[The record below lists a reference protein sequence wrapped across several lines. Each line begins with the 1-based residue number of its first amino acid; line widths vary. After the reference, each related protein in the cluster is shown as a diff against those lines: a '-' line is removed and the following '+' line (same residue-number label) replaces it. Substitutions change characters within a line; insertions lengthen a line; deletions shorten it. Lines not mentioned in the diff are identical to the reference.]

1 MKVNR
6 GATRMTTANP
16 GVNDHLDGELGPISG
31 HFRLMTLARFEALTL
46 WGRPAGM
53 EEDCRLGSAW
63 ATVDERILAAIL
75 HLNATREFFCVAFA
89 RDQQGRYRGFER
101 SVMYPSPRAAAAA
114 LQRDFGQS
122 LAQTPPVHVEAPP
135 PSRGVD
141 LFAPAAGATRLHDA
155 FVFVRDSFEQAAARE
170 ILQEIARWFP
180 NQDGHFVKEFQTAGY
195 SARTWELYLWC
206 AFRALGFE
214 IDQSYAAPDF
224 GLSKRKARIF
234 VEATTV
240 SARDPYVAAMAAGPP
255 PDPPSRIDDYID
267 HDMAQKFGSP
277 LYSKLKRADWEKP
290 HVSGHPF
297 VLALAD
303 FHAPASMRWSY
314 RALPQYLYGLKA
326 ITTADAE
333 NRLIEIFMPG
343 EDHVVGDKRVPTDF
357 FSQPGAENVS
367 AVLFSNAGTISKFNR
382 MGARAGFGDAWVS
395 LVRSGMLTDP
405 EAWEI
410 SETPFKAD
418 VEDPGYQETW
428 WDEITLYHNPKALH
442 PVDASLFTGVT
453 HVHVVDGQYTATGPT
468 RVQWSQ
474 TTLIDFLGRKK
485 GNPASG

>member
-1 MKVNR
+1 
-6 GATRMTTANP
+6 MTTVGPAVKGP
-16 GVNDHLDGELGPISG
+16 LDSELGPISG
-31 HFRLMTLARFEALTL
+31 HFRIMTSERFEALTL

-53 EEDCRLGSAW
+53 NRDCRLASAW
-63 ATVDERILAAIL
+63 ATVDERILAAVL

-101 SVMYPSPRAAAAA
+101 SVMYPSPRAAVAA
-114 LQRDFGQS
+114 LQRDFGQR
-122 LAQTPPVHVEAPP
+122 LAQVRPVHVEPAPP
-135 PSRGVD
+135 SQGLD
-141 LFAPAAGATRLHDA
+141 LFAPAAGTTRLHDA
-155 FVFVRDSFEQAAARE
+155 FVFLRDSFEQAAARE
-170 ILQEIARWFP
+170 LLQEVARWFP

-206 AFRALGFE
+206 AFRTLGFE
-214 IDQSYAAPDF
+214 IDQTHAVPDF
-224 GLSKRKARIF
+224 GLSKQKARIF

-240 SARDPYVAAMAAGPP
+240 SAHDPYGAAMAAGPP
-255 PDPPSRIDDYID
+255 PDPPERIYDYID

-277 LYSKLKRADWEKP
+277 LYSKLKRADWKKP

-326 ITTADAE
+326 ITIPDSE

-343 EDHVVGDKRVPTDF
+343 EDHVVGDKRVPTNF
-357 FSQPGAENVS
+357 FAQPDAENVS
-367 AVLFSNAGTISKFNR
+367 AILFSNAGTISKFNR
-382 MGARAGFGDAWVS
+382 MGVLAGFGDAWVS
-395 LVRSGMLTDP
+395 LLRSGMLTDP

-410 SETPFKAD
+410 TETPFKSD
-418 VEDPGYQETW
+418 VEDPAYQESW
-428 WDEITLYHNPKALH
+428 CDEIILYHNPNALR
-442 PVDASLFTGVT
+442 PVDPNLFPGVT
-453 HVHVVDGQYTATGPT
+453 HVHIVDGQYKAIGPT

-474 TTLIDFLGRKK
+474 TTLIDFLSRKTGR
-485 GNPASG
+485 PA